1 VPCRSS
7 TRSLP
12 VDILGGEV
20 TLLHL
25 ERQGVR
31 WVGGGRLSLDI
42 AEGGQS
48 EKAMSRAGR
57 KLKTVRKPEAGRQKG
72 RDHERQYW
80 WVVAADAASRVDGNC
95 GHKHV
100 LVTEAY
106 ACLGHR
112 PGEHVFLVHAD
123 EERKWRT
130 RR

>member
-1 VPCRSS
+1 MRPLR
-7 TRSLP
+7 RP
-12 VDILGGEV
+12 V
-20 TLLHL
+20 
-25 ERQGVR
+25 
-31 WVGGGRLSLDI
+31 VGGTLPSVG
-42 AEGGQS
+42 
-48 EKAMSRAGR
+48 MSRAGR

-72 RDHERQYW
+72 RDYEREYW
-80 WVVAADAASRVDGNC
+80 WVVAADAASRLDGNC

-123 EERKWRT
+123 EERKRRT